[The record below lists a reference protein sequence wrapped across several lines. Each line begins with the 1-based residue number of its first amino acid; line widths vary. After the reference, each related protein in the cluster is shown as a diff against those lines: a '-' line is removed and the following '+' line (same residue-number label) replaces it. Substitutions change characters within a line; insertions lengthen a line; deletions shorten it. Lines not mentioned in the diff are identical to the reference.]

1 MTAFIIIAA
10 CLVCLDRMFFKGQLL
25 SIFIDGIKTFADLKR
40 LSPKISRNELAAV
53 SDPSSL
59 IVSKRY
65 ANGHKRPVAAT
76 GATTKQSVEGDAIF
90 VRQARPEL
98 PQMKDWS
105 DLVVQP
111 SISEEGEPVEPEELV
126 ITIIGAP
133 TAKTELRDPEVVSL
147 LGTLEAGERIVTDDA
162 TQEEMRAIKNF
173 DMRAYV

>member
-25 SIFIDGIKTFADLKR
+25 SIFIAFADCKSR
-40 LSPKISRNELAAV
+40 SPEPPCKEPADASAR
-53 SDPSSL
+53 PPL

-90 VRQARPEL
+90 ARQARPEL

-126 ITIIGAP
+126 ITIGAP

-162 TQEEMRAIKNF
+162 TQEEMRAIENF

>member
-10 CLVCLDRMFFKGQLL
+10 CLVCLDRIFFKGQLL
-25 SIFIDGIKTFADLKR
+25 SIFIDGIKTFADCKR
-40 LSPKISRNELAAV
+40 LSPGTPRNELADV

-76 GATTKQSVEGDAIF
+76 ESTAKQSVEGNAIF
-90 VRQARPEL
+90 ARQARPEL
-98 PQMKDWS
+98 PQMKGWS

-111 SISEEGEPVEPEELV
+111 SISEEGEPVEPEEPV
-126 ITIIGAP
+126 ITVGAP
-133 TAKTELRDPEVVSL
+133 AAKTELCDPEVVSL
-147 LGTLEAGERIVTDDA
+147 LSTLEAGERIVTDDA
-162 TQEEMRAIKNF
+162 TQEEMRAIENF

>member
-25 SIFIDGIKTFADLKR
+25 SIFIDGIKAFADRKR
-40 LSPKISRNELAAV
+40 LSPGTPRNELADV

-76 GATTKQSVEGDAIF
+76 ESTAKQSVEGNAIF
-90 VRQARPEL
+90 ARQVSPM
-98 PQMKDWS
+98 PPPMKEWS

-111 SISEEGEPVEPEELV
+111 PIGEEGEPAEPEEPA
-126 ITIIGAP
+126 ITAGESTIKA
-133 TAKTELRDPEVVSL
+133 ELRDPEVVSR
-147 LGTLEAGERIVTDDA
+147 LGTLEAGERIVTGDA
-162 TQEEMRAIKNF
+162 TQEEMRAIENF

>member
-25 SIFIDGIKTFADLKR
+25 SIFIDGMKAFADCKSR
-40 LSPKISRNELAAV
+40 SPEPLCKEPADASAE
-53 SDPSSL
+53 PQL

-65 ANGHKRPVAAT
+65 ANGHKRPIAAT
-76 GATTKQSVEGDAIF
+76 GAAAKQSVEGDAIF
-90 VRQARPEL
+90 ARQARPEL
-98 PQMKDWS
+98 PQMKGWS

-111 SISEEGEPVEPEELV
+111 SISEEGEPVEPEEPV
-126 ITIIGAP
+126 ITVGAP

-162 TQEEMRAIKNF
+162 TQEEMRAIENF

>member
-25 SIFIDGIKTFADLKR
+25 SIFIDGVKGFRRRKNRPSAMPHKESADA
-40 LSPKISRNELAAV
+40 SAQP
-53 SDPSSL
+53 PL

-90 VRQARPEL
+90 ARQVRPEL
-98 PQMKDWS
+98 PQMKGWS

-162 TQEEMRAIKNF
+162 TQEEMRAIENF

>member
-25 SIFIDGIKTFADLKR
+25 SIFIDGIKAFADLKR
-40 LSPKISRNELAAV
+40 LSPKISRNELADV
-53 SDPSSL
+53 SDPPSL
-59 IVSKRY
+59 IVSKHY

-90 VRQARPEL
+90 ARQTRPEL
-98 PQMKDWS
+98 PQMKGWS

-111 SISEEGEPVEPEELV
+111 SISEEGEPVEPEEPV
-126 ITIIGAP
+126 ITVGAP

-147 LGTLEAGERIVTDDA
+147 LGTLEAGERIVTDGA
-162 TQEEMRAIKNF
+162 TQEEMRAIENF

>member
-25 SIFIDGIKTFADLKR
+25 SIFIDGARAFADRK
-40 LSPKISRNELAAV
+40 SRPPEMPRKEPSDA

-76 GATTKQSVEGDAIF
+76 GATAKQSAEGDAIF
-90 VRQARPEL
+90 ARQVSPM
-98 PQMKDWS
+98 PPPMKEWS

-111 SISEEGEPVEPEELV
+111 PIGEEGEPAEPEEPA
-126 ITIIGAP
+126 ITAGAP

-147 LGTLEAGERIVTDDA
+147 LGALEAGERIVTGDA
-162 TQEEMRAIKNF
+162 TQEEMRAIENF